1 MDTYIPILIISCV
14 SLIASFAFFIKKIKK
29 CRSGCCEVTT
39 STTRENSLEVNRNEQ
54 VLHEVVSAIALG
66 RSPQPSP
73 FTVRVD
79 KLEDN
84 SSTTV

>member
-39 STTRENSLEVNRNEQ
+39 STTREHSLEVNRNEQ
-54 VLHEVVSAIALG
+54 IHDVVSALALS
-66 RSPQPSP
+66 RAANVSP

>member
-39 STTRENSLEVNRNEQ
+39 STTRENSLESNRNEQ
-54 VLHEVVSAIALG
+54 IHDVVSALALS
-66 RSPQPSP
+66 RVANVSP